1 MADEKRLPDEDDV
14 PEAGTEELVAYL
26 DGELDPRALES
37 MSTKISLDP
46 KLRAKA
52 EAYQRTW
59 DILDVLPRPEPSST
73 FTNRTLSQAIPRL
86 SGPTQLQSS
95 LAVPTMSA
103 FPSPRPT
110 LGFWFVSLVLV
121 VAAGVGGYFGHRA
134 IAPPPKAMP
143 ADPALED
150 VPLMKNMRLYRNVDD
165 MEYLKRLDSPEMFGE
180 NE

>member
-1 MADEKRLPDEDDV
+1 VADEKRLPDEDDM
-14 PEAGTEELVAYL
+14 PEAATEELVAYL
-26 DGELDPRALES
+26 DGELDPMASES
-37 MSTKISLDP
+37 MSTRISLDP
-46 KLRAKA
+46 RLRAKA

-73 FTNRTLSQAIPRL
+73 FANRTLSQAIPRL
-86 SGPTQLQSS
+86 SGPTLLQLS
-95 LAVPTMSA
+95 LAVPTKSP

-110 LGFWFVSLVLV
+110 LGFWFVSLILV
-121 VAAGVGGYFGHRA
+121 MAAGAGGYFGHRA
-134 IAPPPKAMP
+134 IAPPPM

-165 MEYLKRLDSPEMFGE
+165 MEYLKRLDSPELFGE